1 MKATEIKKEKRLQ
14 AKDEETELDVV
25 TLNQHLKSNSESL
38 FYLCINNQPKLE
50 RKIKKSIIE
59 AVATSKHMR
68 HLSLAMI
75 GLIDIEIK
83 VTFSDTIIVLCYHCL
98 NT

>member
-1 MKATEIKKEKRLQ
+1 VI
-14 AKDEETELDVV
+14 EL
-25 TLNQHLKSNSESL
+25 NKHLKSDSEAL

-50 RKIKKSIIE
+50 KKIKKSIIE

-75 GLIDIEIK
+75 GLIDFEIK
-83 VTFSDTIIVLCYHCL
+83 VSLL
-98 NT
+98 L